1 MEDRAKL
8 FLMLAIVAIL
18 GGIAIM
24 NHQQFNEEHPYE
36 EHEGVIAGTYVSG
49 GFGSSTYCVIEIDG
63 ERYNYY
69 STCRLFEGDRVLAL
83 KRDVDTSVIN
93 VRLIK

>member
-24 NHQQFNEEHPYE
+24 NHQQFNEDHPYE
-36 EHEGVIAGTYVSG
+36 EHEGVIVGTYVSG
-49 GFGSSTYCVIEIDG
+49 AWGASTYCIVEVDG
-63 ERYNYY
+63 ERYNYH
-69 STCRLFEGDRVLAL
+69 STCRFFEGDKVLVL
-83 KRDVDTSVIN
+83 KRDTDTSVIN

>member
-1 MEDRAKL
+1 MEDKAKL
-8 FLMLAIVAIL
+8 FLGLAIIAIIF
-18 GGIAIM
+18 GIAIM

-36 EHEGVIAGTYVSG
+36 EFEGVIVGTYVSG
-49 GFGSSTYCVIEIDG
+49 GLGASTYCIIEIDG

-69 STCRLFEGDRVLAL
+69 STCRFFEGDKVLVL